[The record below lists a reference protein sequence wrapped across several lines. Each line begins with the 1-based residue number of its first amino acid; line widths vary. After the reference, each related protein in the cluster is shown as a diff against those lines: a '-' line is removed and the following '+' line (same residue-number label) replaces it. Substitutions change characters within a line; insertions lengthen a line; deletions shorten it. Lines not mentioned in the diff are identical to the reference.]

1 MEWLKA
7 LGRFLRDVVL
17 TGFGLWVIY
26 RQVLAATPN
35 VWLIFT
41 GLALASPAAAERLRR
56 MLVSGNGPSGSPLPP
71 PPPAPSPVSPGSA
84 GE

>member
-1 MEWLKA
+1 
-7 LGRFLRDVVL
+7 VL

-26 RQVLAATPN
+26 RQVLATTPN

-41 GLALASPAAAERLRR
+41 GVAFASPAAFERLRR
-56 MLVSGNGPSGSPLPP
+56 ITGSVSGSSGSSSPQ
-71 PPPAPSPVSPGSA
+71 PPPAPSPASPGSA